1 MNPLHTADQQQ
12 QQQQTH
18 MLTNR
23 PGTLCLGECPSL
35 KAALALPGLVTTV
48 PTACLRH
55 VTHASTIQ
63 GVPFLGLPISPTSG
77 PLGRWPT
84 HDPQD
89 GQPPRIR
96 VFDPHIPSA
105 SSSSPP
111 GPAVIWSL
119 WPPVLLTFTSSSLSL
134 YKSSGNSLRRLLYR
148 DSPGAGAAL

>member
-23 PGTLCLGECPSL
+23 PGTPCLGECPSL

-96 VFDPHIPSA
+96 CLRPSHSVRIILLA
-105 SSSSPP
+105 TQA
-111 GPAVIWSL
+111 GGHL
-119 WPPVLLTFTSSSLSL
+119 VLLAP
-134 YKSSGNSLRRLLYR
+134 
-148 DSPGAGAAL
+148 SPSYFYQLQSQPL